1 MHIRPSGTAS
11 VLKPCSL
18 LTCVGKEEDLQ
29 QDLIV
34 VLDTNILLSHLDFVK
49 KMRSHGLGGMWKG
62 HCLKND

>member
-1 MHIRPSGTAS
+1 MHIRPLETDS

-18 LTCVGKEEDLQ
+18 HTCVGKEEDLQ
-29 QDLIV
+29 QDLII

-49 KMRSHGLGGMWKG
+49 KMRSHGLGGVWKG